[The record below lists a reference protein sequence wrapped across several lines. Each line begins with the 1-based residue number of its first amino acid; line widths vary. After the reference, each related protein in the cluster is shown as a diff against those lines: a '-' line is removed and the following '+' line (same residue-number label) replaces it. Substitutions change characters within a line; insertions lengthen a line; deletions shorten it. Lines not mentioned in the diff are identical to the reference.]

1 MMTLNEAFHVIR
13 GDVSFTMTLDDVYQA
28 WQAIYDS
35 DIPLGDS
42 DWYYLQK
49 LIDDGVILTDRNRDE
64 LGGQPVRG
72 TSINEARILS
82 ADIE

>member
-1 MMTLNEAFHVIR
+1 MMTVIEAFHVIR
-13 GDVSFTMTLDDVYQA
+13 GDLSDTATQEDVYNA
-28 WQAIYDS
+28 WQLLYDE
-35 DIPLGDS
+35 DVPLGDS
-42 DWYYLQK
+42 DWYYQQK

-64 LGGQPVRG
+64 LGGKPVRG